1 MRFIAVMMALL
12 MNAACADQTPPVA
25 KEAQAAVSSGDST
38 VAMEKLRKAFPGIP
52 VTQIEQSTVPGMFM
66 VLVQGEWLH
75 VSADGRFVFAGEVF
89 ELREDEG
96 AVSLIEERQKAVRVP
111 ALQGLDPVQL
121 ISFPAKQQQ
130 AEIYVFT
137 DVTCGYCRQLHRQ
150 IADYN
155 SLGITVHYLGFPR
168 GGMASSG
175 ARVMNDIW
183 CSENRQLA
191 MTEAKLEKPLS
202 QTPIA
207 CDSPVASQYE
217 LGEQFGVRGT
227 PAIFTVEGEQLGGYL
242 PPARMA
248 EELGLT
254 TAD

>member
-1 MRFIAVMMALL
+1 MRFIVVLMALM
-12 MNAACADQTPPVA
+12 MNVACADQTPPVA
-25 KEAQAAVSSGDST
+25 KEAQAAVVAGDST
-38 VAMEKLRKAFPGIP
+38 VAIDKLRQAFPGIP
-52 VTQIEQSTVPGMFM
+52 VAQVEPSTVPGMFM

-89 ELREDEG
+89 ELRDGEG
-96 AVSLIEERQKAVRVP
+96 AVSLIEERQKTVRVP
-111 ALQGLDPVQL
+111 ALQALDPAQL

-155 SLGITVHYLGFPR
+155 SLGITVHYLAFPR
-168 GGMASSG
+168 GGPASSG
-175 ARVMNDIW
+175 GRTMNDIW

-202 QTPIA
+202 QTPRG
-207 CDSPVASQYE
+207 CDSPVTSQYE

-227 PAIFTVEGEQLGGYL
+227 PAIFTVDGEQIGGYL
-242 PPARMA
+242 PPAKMA
-248 EELGLT
+248 KDLGLGS
-254 TAD
+254 AD